1 MTFLIVLSLL
11 VLVNAWAT
19 RRVLR
24 TEGLDGRRGWLIAG
38 VWILPFMGALIM
50 RTHLPAQAPQ
60 ALAEEPAL
68 PGTRSEASPLQLEAP
83 GVPTFS
89 LQQHMGLV
97 DGLPFM
103 DWRAVRAWTSGIAD
117 EVSRQLATE
126 QAQRAWLLHLR
137 DAFGDHFR
145 LHETGQAWVLSSLEN
160 RVVQATADYVA
171 RTRERVARVL
181 GQLAGLAAQQRSI
194 VLVMDHDE
202 DYYAYVACY
211 YPDPPEDGEVFAFSG
226 GMFVHAG
233 CPHFIVKRADLTAIE
248 PVIAHEMTHSAL
260 AHLRLPTWLDE
271 GLAVNTEHRLTGTPR
286 LIHTPHELQA
296 MHERFWGE
304 TEVQQFWSGRSFHRP
319 DDGNLLSYELARILV
334 QQLSRDW
341 PLFERFVLSVNHDDA
356 GAQAAREVLGIELG
370 GTVAALM
377 QQPQALGWSP
387 DPARWDGPART
398 GPADEDVE
406 AGAVA
411 PA

>member
-1 MTFLIVLSLL
+1 MTWLIILSLL
-11 VLVNAWAT
+11 VLVLVTVWAT
-19 RRVLR
+19 RRMRR
-24 TEGLDGRRGWLIAG
+24 TDGSPPSG
-38 VWILPFMGALIM
+38 M
-50 RTHLPAQAPQ
+50 RA
-60 ALAEEPAL
+60 EPA
-68 PGTRSEASPLQLEAP
+68 PLQLDAP
-83 GVPTFS
+83 GVPPFA
-89 LQQHMGLV
+89 LQEHLGLV
-97 DGLPFM
+97 NGLPFM
-103 DWRAVRAWTSGIAD
+103 DWRAAHAWIDSIAGD
-117 EVSRQLATE
+117 AAQQLATE

-181 GQLAGLAAQQRSI
+181 GQLAGLAAQQRSV
-194 VLVMDHDE
+194 VLVMDNDE

-211 YPDPPEDGEVFAFSG
+211 YPDPPAEGEVFAFSG

-233 CPHFIVKRADLTAIE
+233 CPHFLVKRADLTAIE

-286 LIHTPHELQA
+286 LIYTPHELQR

-304 TEVQQFWSGRSFHRP
+304 GQVQQFWSGRSFHRP

-341 PLFERFVLSVNHDDA
+341 PSFERFVLAVSQDDA
-356 GAQAAREVLGIELG
+356 GARAAREVLGIELG
-370 GTVAALM
+370 ATVAALM
-377 QQPQALGWSP
+377 QKPQAIGWSP
-387 DPARWDGPART
+387 EAVRWEGPART
-398 GPADEDVE
+398 GPADDEVE
-406 AGAVA
+406 AGTVA

>member
-1 MTFLIVLSLL
+1 MTSLIILSLL
-11 VLVNAWAT
+11 VLVNVWAT
-19 RRVLR
+19 QRVLR
-24 TEGLDGRRGWLIAG
+24 TDALDGRRGWLIAG
-38 VWILPFMGALIM
+38 VWLFPFVGALIM
-50 RTHLPAQAPQ
+50 RTHLPTQAAHAVPD
-60 ALAEEPAL
+60 EPL
-68 PGTRSEASPLQLEAP
+68 PGARSEAAPAQLEAP
-83 GVPTFS
+83 GVPSFA
-89 LQQHMGLV
+89 LQEHIGLV
-97 DGLPFM
+97 NGLPFM
-103 DWRAVRAWTSGIAD
+103 DWRSVHAWIDGIAGGA
-117 EVSRQLATE
+117 ERQRATE

-145 LHETGQAWVLSSLEN
+145 LHETAHAWVLSSLES
-160 RVVQATADYVA
+160 RVVLATAGYVT

-181 GQLAGLAAQQRSI
+181 GRLAGQTPQQRSI

-211 YPDPPEDGEVFAFSG
+211 YPDPPAEGEVFAFSG

-233 CPHFIVKRADLTAIE
+233 CPHFLVKRADLTAIE

-286 LIHTPHELQA
+286 LIYTPHELQRT
-296 MHERFWGE
+296 HERFWGE
-304 TEVQQFWSGRSFHRP
+304 AEVQQFWSGRSFHRP

-334 QQLSRDW
+334 QQLSANW
-341 PLFERFVLSVNHDDA
+341 SSFERFVLAVSQDDA

-370 GTVAALM
+370 GSVAALM
-377 QQPQALGWSP
+377 QKPQALGWSP
-387 DPARWDGPART
+387 EPARWEGPVRT
-398 GPADEDVE
+398 GSADEDVE
-406 AGAVA
+406 AGAVT

>member
-1 MTFLIVLSLL
+1 MSQSSSFSFAKAIVALFQSRPMTLPIVLSLL
-11 VLVNAWAT
+11 ALTALVAVFWFRAERV
-19 RRVLR
+19 RRTHPTHAASQELPGMR
-24 TEGLDGRRGWLIAG
+24 TEAAPLRLD
-38 VWILPFMGALIM
+38 
-50 RTHLPAQAPQ
+50 
-60 ALAEEPAL
+60 
-68 PGTRSEASPLQLEAP
+68 AP
-83 GVPTFS
+83 GVPPFA
-89 LQQHMGLV
+89 LQEHMGLV

-103 DWRAVRAWTSGIAD
+103 DWRAAHAWIDGIAD
-117 EVSRQLATE
+117 ESERQRATE

-145 LHETGQAWVLSSLEN
+145 LHETEQAWVLSSLEN
-160 RVVQATADYVA
+160 RVVLATAAYVA
-171 RTRERVARVL
+171 RTRERVSRVL
-181 GQLAGLAAQQRSI
+181 GRLAGQAAQQRSI

-211 YPDPPEDGEVFAFSG
+211 YPDQPADGEVFAFSG

-233 CPHFIVKRADLTAIE
+233 CPHFLVKRADLTAIE

-286 LIHTPHELQA
+286 LIYTPHELQR

-304 TEVQQFWSGRSFHRP
+304 AEVQQFWSGRSFHRP

-341 PLFERFVLSVNHDDA
+341 PLFERFALAVSQGDA
-356 GAQAAREVLGIELG
+356 GAGAAREVLGIELG
-370 GTVAALM
+370 SSVAALM
-377 QQPQALGWSP
+377 HQPHALGWSP
-387 DPARWDGPART
+387 EPARWEGPART
-398 GPADEDVE
+398 GSADEDVE
-406 AGAVA
+406 AGAVT